1 MNDLK
6 EKANGE
12 KKVSSATDT
21 KANAQTQI
29 VKKEGITPILEG
41 NAEKR
46 IKNLQLFESIC
57 IKHKFLRKKADDLS
71 AYLIGRD
78 GLKETLIIENTD
90 GQTFEISNSQIL
102 GEILVL
108 CQDKLFDLLE
118 KSEKEVV
125 NFII

>member
-1 MNDLK
+1 MNDLTT
-6 EKANGE
+6 KANGV
-12 KKVSSATDT
+12 KKVSPATDT
-21 KANAQTQI
+21 KANAETPI
-29 VKKEGITPILEG
+29 VKKETLTPILEG
-41 NAEKR
+41 SAEKR
-46 IKNLQLFESIC
+46 IKNLEIFETIC
-57 IKHKFLRKKADDLS
+57 RKHNFLRKKADDLS

-102 GEILVL
+102 GEILTL

-125 NFII
+125 NFKI